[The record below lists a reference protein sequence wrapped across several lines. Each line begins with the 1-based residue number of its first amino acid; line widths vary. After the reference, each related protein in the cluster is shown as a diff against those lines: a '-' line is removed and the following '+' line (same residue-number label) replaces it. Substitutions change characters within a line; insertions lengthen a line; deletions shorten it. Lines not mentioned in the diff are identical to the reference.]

1 MFEQLIIQIILFG
14 TIQACVYALLAIGF
28 TLVYGVGGI
37 LNLAH
42 GAFYMLA
49 GYFLFW
55 FYRIVGMPFA
65 MLIALILI
73 TGVGAVIYLTLVK
86 HLQDREIGIV
96 LITFALGFFIQQFIS
111 VIGGTKNHTTAT
123 IIPGSTSL
131 FGVVFET
138 QDLIII
144 FASLIVVAAIAIFIK
159 KSKLGKSIRA
169 VAQDKEGAMLSGI
182 NANRVLL
189 YTFMLSALLAGV
201 AAVLYVPS
209 AAIYTNMGWDM
220 LVNAFAVVVLGG
232 LGSIRGSVIAA
243 FIIGYTQNLVINLIS
258 PSLSGVMFLANIED
272 NLKSFLPSVIMKY
285 SIVMILS

>member
-258 PSLSGVMFLANIED
+258 PSLSGVIPLIII
-272 NLKSFLPSVIMKY
+272 VIVL
-285 SIVMILS
+285 IVRPQGLFGKKEVD